1 MLQFWICSHM
11 TCMVTTMKRRRRR
24 MTIWRQCWPV
34 WVDAGG
40 ESGLGAPC
48 LARTRCCCCCRPPLL
63 LLLLLLQ
70 TPTLPVSSD
79 PPRHTHPL
87 LLQQISSLF
96 QTFNFCK
103 YKVRLPRRGQNS
115 QKYLAFSPSVSN
127 GCYLI
132 QKAKAFTHLIPQ
144 LETSTTRFTCD
155 ILPLSEQLKSLSLL
169 QKSAL
174 TNPLLSDA
182 SLQNP
187 SSWIKATG
195 NGSERCPH
203 HSVDPLLSR
212 NSKSEWE
219 LKTCWSNRGKVAYIR
234 VPSSTF
240 F

>member
-48 LARTRCCCCCRPPLL
+48 LARTRCCCRPPLLL

-115 QKYLAFSPSVSN
+115 QKYLVFSPPVSN

-132 QKAKAFTHLIPQ
+132 QKAKAFTHSNSPARDIYHQ
-144 LETSTTRFTCD
+144 VHMWSFASIWAIEIFVFTSKKCSDKTIAKWCFSSK
-155 ILPLSEQLKSLSLL
+155 PLFLNQ
-169 QKSAL
+169 
-174 TNPLLSDA
+174 
-182 SLQNP
+182 
-187 SSWIKATG
+187 
-195 NGSERCPH
+195 
-203 HSVDPLLSR
+203 
-212 NSKSEWE
+212 
-219 LKTCWSNRGKVAYIR
+219 SNR
-234 VPSSTF
+234 
-240 F
+240 